1 MALDD
6 YLEPEVAIAVAVT
19 AAVASPPVR
28 KALRKGAVYGLA
40 GLMTAGDKL
49 AALSRNVGER
59 AREAASSL
67 TEAAQGSAENTGNQA
82 AATVEGTAG

>member
-40 GLMTAGDKL
+40 GILMAKDKITELGSGIAG
-49 AALSRNVGER
+49 G
-59 AREAASSL
+59 AREAAAHA
-67 TEAAQGSAENTGNQA
+67 EGAANEQAPAENPA
-82 AATVEGTAG
+82 